1 MARLDRQTLQLINYQ
16 FRQVVRDD
24 GHVASVINER
34 RAHQGF
40 GCKTGFAAPTAASNC
55 SPISAKAARWLIPL
69 VSWAITLDV
78 VVWLPR
84 AQIQRLF
91 GLQTRRSSRGLLTT
105 IPMKRCLKPSLLH
118 GEPCVLVAAVW
129 SRKPPSM
136 QMRGTARLA

>member
-1 MARLDRQTLQLINYQ
+1 MHLINYQ
-16 FRQVVRDD
+16 FQQVVRDD
-24 GHVASVINER
+24 GHVASVTDER
-34 RAHQGF
+34 RAHQDF

-55 SPISAKAARWLIPL
+55 SPISAKAARWLIYS

-91 GLQTRRSSRGLLTT
+91 GLHARRSSRVLLTT
-105 IPMKRCLKPSLLH
+105 ILMKRFAKPSLLH
-118 GEPCVLVAAVW
+118 DEPCFLVAAIW